1 MIFVLQNG
9 ERSDV
14 YYLGA
19 HGRLPMGVALLLAAI
34 FGVLLVAVPTGVR
47 IGQLR
52 LMAARHRSR
61 TAVAAR
67 RSAGS

>member
-1 MIFVLQNG
+1 
-9 ERSDV
+9 
-14 YYLGA
+14 
-19 HGRLPMGVALLLAAI
+19 MGVALLLAAI

-52 LMAARHRSR
+52 LMAGRHRSR